1 MVSFFKKNLS
11 QQILAFLIKTSE
23 IPFVSWVDTLLFK
36 VFLFLSGEF
45 MENSVT
51 IYVSDQRAHIKAKL
65 TLKCL
70 ILSVVLKKVK
80 RFVTILHL
88 YGEKERERENSLI
101 ELPSTDF
108 KIILWI
114 NSVFI
119 ISVYLGISTV

>member
-1 MVSFFKKNLS
+1 
-11 QQILAFLIKTSE
+11 
-23 IPFVSWVDTLLFK
+23 
-36 VFLFLSGEF
+36 

-88 YGEKERERENSLI
+88 YREKERERENSLI